1 MPKLPVLKELG
12 FYFASVVVVVIF
24 GLLRIAGYPFVI
36 AYLLTYAGYIF
47 TTLYIEK
54 QENKKSD

>member
-12 FYFASVVVVVIF
+12 FYFASVLVVTIF
-24 GLLRIAGYPFVI
+24 GLLRFAGYPFVI
-36 AYLLTYAGYIF
+36 AYLLTYALYIF

-54 QENKKSD
+54 QEGNKSD